1 MGPPSP
7 YRYVSLGFSSWNSPH
22 IQGGL
27 GHEERCGGHRSILGS
42 QPINDQLGPALVSA
56 EEDLQ
61 APKVNSRTGGF
72 PGWEEPQGCAQGKE
86 AAAQRFSQPWLC
98 FRCPLCSPGTAV
110 SHVQSGSD
118 AQSRAALSQTLQG
131 YLVQEAMLW
140 FGEVLLS
147 PAPAHRVPPP
157 VAVLVL
163 AADAQPAPAHVHQE
177 DKAPVGDKESHGGA
191 PLACHVEEQPTGGVQ
206 LHLQGEMGPAG
217 TESDGSTRL
226 SHNCKEHVLAGHD
239 PRARFAW
246 GGHGARLTSTQR
258 RLGSHQTPSGCS
270 GPPRSGRCPWLRGA
284 GGAAGTA
291 RPGRGG
297 GPSAQAC
304 PAPTQ
309 CAPGNGVR
317 GASLHAPAEQS
328 SGI

>member
-1 MGPPSP
+1 MGLPSP

-22 IQGGL
+22 IQRGL
-27 GHEERCGGHRSILGS
+27 GHEGRCGGHRSILSS

-61 APKVNSRTGGF
+61 APKVSSRTGGF
-72 PGWEEPQGCAQGKE
+72 LGWEEPQGCAQGKE

-118 AQSRAALSQTLQG
+118 AQRRAALSQTLQG

-157 VAVLVL
+157 VTVLVL

-191 PLACHVEEQPTGGVQ
+191 PLARHVEEQPTGGVQ

-217 TESDGSTRL
+217 TESDGSTQL
-226 SHNCKEHVLAGHD
+226 SHSCKAMIPGPGLHGVGMGQGSPPPKGGWDLIKLPAAARGPPEAEGAPGCAGLGVQLAQPVLVVAAAL
-239 PRARFAW
+239 R
-246 GGHGARLTSTQR
+246 R
-258 RLGSHQTPSGCS
+258 RLARHLHNVHQGM
-270 GPPRSGRCPWLRGA
+270 
-284 GGAAGTA
+284 
-291 RPGRGG
+291 
-297 GPSAQAC
+297 
-304 PAPTQ
+304 
-309 CAPGNGVR
+309 
-317 GASLHAPAEQS
+317 E
-328 SGI
+328 